1 MPSNVLGGKSPRAS
15 LSKAGCGVMTLLG
28 LTECLNSATSVPGR
42 VTSCVDA
49 RLSGALNMLS
59 LMRKVVGAATE
70 DDEEVCTSRCL
81 HPDPT
86 PGQDSR

>member
-1 MPSNVLGGKSPRAS
+1 MFLAGERPEQRGVTLAPPSLR
-15 LSKAGCGVMTLLG
+15 
-28 LTECLNSATSVPGR
+28 
-42 VTSCVDA
+42 VDA

>member
-1 MPSNVLGGKSPRAS
+1 MCLWWREHAKRII
-15 LSKAGCGVMTLLG
+15 AG
-28 LTECLNSATSVPGR
+28 R
-42 VTSCVDA
+42 VDA

>member
-1 MPSNVLGGKSPRAS
+1 MQCNLAMFLAGERPEQRGVTLAPPRAEPS
-15 LSKAGCGVMTLLG
+15 L
-28 LTECLNSATSVPGR
+28 R
-42 VTSCVDA
+42 VDA

>member
-1 MPSNVLGGKSPRAS
+1 MTNVLGGRAPRATQA
-15 LSKAGCGVMTLLG
+15 KAGCRGTLL
-28 LTECLNSATSVPGR
+28 TR
-42 VTSCVDA
+42 VDA